1 MSRAERISM
10 PGPKITANC
19 KGCLFAGI
27 ALLLGGLLAL
37 GVFTITVGHFLTAV
51 DAFSQ
56 ADAIVVLGG
65 DGGNFFR
72 VQQAVDLFNKGYAP
86 LVVFSGGISLK
97 DAGLACSSVQLSLE
111 AAQQLGLPAEA
122 TIIADDAQSTYD
134 EALNLSRLAQQHRWH
149 SLIVVTDLFH
159 TRRAART
166 FRTLLP
172 DTTIYLSAA
181 PDPNVDASRWW
192 HTEEG
197 LVAVLNEVIK
207 LAFYWARYGIAPVG

>member
-1 MSRAERISM
+1 M
-10 PGPKITANC
+10 NC
-19 KGCLFAGI
+19 RGCLLSGI
-27 ALLLGGLLAL
+27 ILLLCGLLAFVVL
-37 GVFTITVGHFLTAV
+37 TATAGHFLTAV

-72 VQQAVDLFNKGYAP
+72 VQQGVGLFNEGYAP
-86 LVVFSGGISLK
+86 VVVFSGGTLK
-97 DAGLACSSVQLSLE
+97 DAGIACSSAQLSLE
-111 AAQQLGLPAEA
+111 AAQKLGLPADA
-122 TIIADDAQSTYD
+122 TIIADGAQSTYD
-134 EALNLSRLAQQHRWH
+134 EAVNARRLAQQHGWH

-181 PDPNVDASRWW
+181 PDPRYDAGRWW
-192 HTEEG
+192 QNEHS
-197 LVAVLNEVIK
+197 LAAVFNELIK
-207 LAFYWARYGIAPVG
+207 LGFYWAKHGIAPVG